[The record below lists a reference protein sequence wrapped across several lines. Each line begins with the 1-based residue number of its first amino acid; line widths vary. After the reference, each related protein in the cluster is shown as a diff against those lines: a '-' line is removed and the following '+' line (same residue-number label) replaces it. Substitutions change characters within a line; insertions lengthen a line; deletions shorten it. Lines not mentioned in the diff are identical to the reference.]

1 MNYAVLTKKM
11 RFFRDK
17 HPVWQTE
24 GTVVKWRDEPS
35 ATVHMTAPDEATLP
49 LYVVAFAIGARDLSP
64 LEVLAHSEMTE
75 GLD

>member
-11 RFFRDK
+11 RFFK
-17 HPVWQTE
+17 NKLPIWHNE
-24 GTVVKWRDEPS
+24 GTIVQWEDG
-35 ATVHMTAPDEATLP
+35 
-49 LYVVAFAIGARDLSP
+49 VANDVYMVAADGSSHIVYAVTFALGARILSP